1 MADIVRPTALAQQ
14 PGRREVRGVLAGI
27 GLAALIL
34 VAAAAMRQ
42 QPASAAAAEASAAA
56 GARPAGAR
64 LLSSPPG
71 TAMAAPAQHGS
82 DADAA
87 QFQSLSLADLYNRD
101 GAAKDLIAAEKEQ
114 KEAADTFAEATRQ
127 ETKATRELG
136 NKAQYQPGQCYTI
149 QHNGA
154 QHVKCSATMMQQH
167 GAMSRLDANNEAM
180 KKLADD
186 IAEAGDLQESAS
198 KLYVKASEKRLKA
211 VEKLNKEL
219 VQEAF
224 HEYQNKLPVKGT
236 FDLDRYRLRT
246 MSHVARLAGV
256 DSDGSGD
263 LCGYAEVKHGGQW
276 GKICSNGF
284 TETDAAVFCKSMG
297 LTGGT
302 ARYSDGTRPTW
313 GSTGTQNMYD
323 QAGTSLI
330 WMNLVNCR
338 GNEIGAHARAT
349 R

>member
-1 MADIVRPTALAQQ
+1 MSDIVRPTALAHH
-14 PGRREVRGVLAGI
+14 PGRRELRGVLAGV

-34 VAAAAMRQ
+34 VAVAAMRQQQ
-42 QPASAAAAEASAAA
+42 QPASAAAA
-56 GARPAGAR
+56 GARPGVA

-71 TAMAAPAQHGS
+71 TAMAAHAQHGS

-180 KKLADD
+180 KKLGDD

-198 KLYVKASEKRLKA
+198 KLGPLSLAHNESCRTAGRRGQRRQRRLVWLRRGQARRA
-211 VEKLNKEL
+211 VGK
-219 VQEAF
+219 
-224 HEYQNKLPVKGT
+224 
-236 FDLDRYRLRT
+236 DLLQRL
-246 MSHVARLAGV
+246 H
-256 DSDGSGD
+256 GD
-263 LCGYAEVKHGGQW
+263 
-276 GKICSNGF
+276 
-284 TETDAAVFCKSMG
+284 
-297 LTGGT
+297 
-302 ARYSDGTRPTW
+302 
-313 GSTGTQNMYD
+313 
-323 QAGTSLI
+323 
-330 WMNLVNCR
+330 
-338 GNEIGAHARAT
+338 
-349 R
+349 

>member
-1 MADIVRPTALAQQ
+1 
-14 PGRREVRGVLAGI
+14 
-27 GLAALIL
+27 
-34 VAAAAMRQ
+34 
-42 QPASAAAAEASAAA
+42 
-56 GARPAGAR
+56 
-64 LLSSPPG
+64 
-71 TAMAAPAQHGS
+71 MAAPAQHGS

-246 MSHVARLAGV
+246 MSHVARLTGV